1 MLRFC
6 FHFLICLLTFK
17 YIENIKKLRFAF
29 AFSLREQSSSQK
41 ALCTFY
47 ILGHPFNDWVL
58 TAYALSYNGTRTA
71 THKHSF
77 KSNFINGRAKASYK
91 KRTCRHADEES
102 RQQMALST
110 MPRTILFYKNYK
122 KINYKTLVKKIVL
135 RLSIFLGISNHKSFN
150 FLNWK

>member
-1 MLRFC
+1 MQ
-6 FHFLICLLTFK
+6 
-17 YIENIKKLRFAF
+17 F

-110 MPRTILFYKNYK
+110 MPRTILFYKIFWRATTGEKRGYKMINFIILQNYIG
-122 KINYKTLVKKIVL
+122 KI
-135 RLSIFLGISNHKSFN
+135 SDIS
-150 FLNWK
+150 